1 MSGGEF
7 ALSFLYAIGLLV
19 MVGSALAVRRIPM
32 ATGLKMAAGWGL
44 IFVAAFIA
52 FTLKDDF
59 KALGRR
65 VMQEVTGDAKLVQAG
80 EELRIR
86 KSDDG
91 HFWVNAKVN
100 GESVEFM
107 VDSGASITTLSS
119 GAARSAGVEPSSR
132 FRSLVQTANGT
143 ISTARGRARI
153 KVGTIE
159 REDFAVH
166 ISDRDD
172 TSLLGMNF
180 LSSLSSWRVE
190 GDWLILK
197 P

>member
-1 MSGGEF
+1 LSGGDQ

-32 ATGLKMAAGWGL
+32 RTGLKMAAGWGL
-44 IFVAAFIA
+44 IFVVAFA
-52 FTLKDDF
+52 VFALKDDF
-59 KALGRR
+59 RALGRR
-65 VMQEVTGDAKLVQAG
+65 MVQEVTGEAKLVQAG

-91 HFWVNAKVN
+91 HFWVNASVN
-100 GESVEFM
+100 GERVDFM

-143 ISTARGRARI
+143 ISTARGRANL
-153 KVGTIE
+153 KVGAIE
-159 REDFAVH
+159 RDDFAVH

-172 TSLLGMNF
+172 VSLLGMNF

-190 GDWLILK
+190 GEWLVLK

>member
-1 MSGGEF
+1 
-7 ALSFLYAIGLLV
+7 
-19 MVGSALAVRRIPM
+19 
-32 ATGLKMAAGWGL
+32 
-44 IFVAAFIA
+44 
-52 FTLKDDF
+52 
-59 KALGRR
+59 LGRR
-65 VMQEVTGDAKLVQAG
+65 VVQEVTGDAKLVQAG

-91 HFWVNAKVN
+91 HFWVNARVN
-100 GESVEFM
+100 GESVDFM

-119 GAARSAGVEPSSR
+119 GAARRAGVEPSSR

-143 ISTARGRARI
+143 IASARGRANL

-159 REDFAVH
+159 RDDFAVH

-190 GDWLILK
+190 GAWLILK